1 MKVIDLTY
9 TIKEEMTVF
18 PGTEMPKL
26 INTSNYEK
34 DLSSS

>member
-26 INTSNYEK
+26 ITTSDFEN
-34 DLSSS
+34 DGF